1 MSIKQSTLD
10 KLELLKQK
18 FDERGQDVDAYLD
31 GLLES
36 EFLSYWD
43 YIHLETL
50 LSLQNPL
57 TNYPDEE
64 IFIVYHQ
71 ISELYFKLCLH
82 ELKQISKSENT
93 TENFL
98 IARLKRINNYFK
110 ALISSYE
117 IMVDGMDKEQFLK
130 FRMALL
136 PASGFQSVQFRK
148 IAFYATGL
156 NNLASPFGVDSNKN
170 ESIESNY
177 NNIYW
182 KKGAIDLKTGK
193 KTLTLGLFEEQ
204 YDEELLNL
212 GKALINKN
220 LNSIVKAS
228 NYNSEKLIAEL
239 KLFDVQANINWPL
252 SHYKS
257 AVRYLKKD
265 PINVEATGGTN
276 WQEYLPPKFHKTSF
290 FPSIFSDKD
299 KAEWGKSWVESIV

>member
-1 MSIKQSTLD
+1 MTIKQSTVE

-18 FDERGQDVDAYLD
+18 FDKRGQDVDAYLD

-36 EFLSYWD
+36 EFLCYWD

-50 LSLQNPL
+50 LSLQNPR

-82 ELKQISKSENT
+82 ELKQISKADKPSEA
-93 TENFL
+93 FL
-98 IARLKRINNYFK
+98 IGRLKRINNYFK

-156 NNLASPFGVDSNKN
+156 NNLASAFGQDSDKGH
-170 ESIESNY
+170 SLSSNY
-177 NNIYW
+177 DNIYW
-182 KKGAIDLKTGK
+182 KKGAIDLKTNK

-212 GKALINKN
+212 AKNLENKN
-220 LNSIVKAS
+220 LNAIVKSAKFS
-228 NYNSEKLIAEL
+228 SETLIKEL

-265 PINVEATGGTN
+265 PVNVEATGGTN
-276 WQEYLPPKFHKTSF
+276 WQEYLPPKFHKISF
-290 FPSIFSDKD
+290 FPSIFSQKD
-299 KAEWGKSWVESIV
+299 KEEWGKSWVESI